1 MSIHQLRQGIPDST
15 LLDWLELCEE
25 CPDGRFTVA
34 WLRGYWQLS
43 QPAACRR
50 LQRLHAAGLVEHEGR
65 RGHADVWQLRVDR
78 LPVALP
84 GGPSLGQPLRS
95 NGLGRMDVPTAERC
109 RAVRPGA
116 AAP

>member
-25 CPDGRFTVA
+25 CPDGRFSLA
-34 WLRGYWQLS
+34 WLQDHWQLS

-50 LQRLHAAGLVEHEGR
+50 LQRLQAAGLVQHETSV
-65 RGHADVWQLRVDR
+65 GHRHWWRVLPDR

-84 GGPSLGQPLRS
+84 GGPSLGQLLRTD
-95 NGLGRMDVPTAERC
+95 GLGRMDVPTAERC
-109 RAVRPGA
+109 
-116 AAP
+116 